1 MKRYGYPLIVIVFA
15 SLILYLFRTYVSVA
29 DQYTIYTILQNISLF
44 IFGVYLNGYKGRKS
58 NGWVKKFIVF
68 FVFLI
73 LTFMQLSIFEL
84 SIISFVLSFI
94 KANSFIYLMLYVY
107 LGYIFF

>member
-1 MKRYGYPLIVIVFA
+1 MKRYGYPLIVIVLA
-15 SLILYLFRTYVSVA
+15 SLILYLFRTYVSVT

-58 NGWVKKFIVF
+58 NSWVKKFIVF